1 MFSQSVKLPETVFNF
16 RNNQSKKTS
25 LENCP
30 APNAVR
36 HLMRSPPNAVPT
48 IFRMLFRLD
57 WLSSVALIL
66 TQISFDLTFMLLYS

>member
-30 APNAVR
+30 APNAV
-36 HLMRSPPNAVPT
+36 PT
-48 IFRMLFRLD
+48 
-57 WLSSVALIL
+57 
-66 TQISFDLTFMLLYS
+66 